1 MHEVIKEAE
10 FLGTLLNQMEK
21 LSVSKTPADAFKIRI
36 EIDKMIM
43 SRFSALIHDCTDRR
57 GSNPALVA
65 DAIEAYR
72 KAQYGC

>member
-1 MHEVIKEAE
+1 MHEVIEEAE

-21 LSVSKTPADAFKIRI
+21 LSRPYSAVDAEKARL
-36 EIDKMIM
+36 KLQAMIM
-43 SRFSALIHDCTDRR
+43 ERFNGLIR